1 MSSSTPTSHPPDCEY
16 LVIGSGAGGGTVAA
30 RLAEAGK
37 RVILLE
43 AGGDPRRLKGGDPVQ
58 PDENRL
64 PHDYD
69 VPAFHAFASENRAI
83 AWNFFVRHYTD
94 DGVQRRDSK
103 FVEQHDGSRVD
114 GIYYPRAGTLGG
126 CTAHNA
132 MILVYPHNADWDHI
146 AALTGDASWSST
158 NMRRYFQRLGNCRHR
173 PLHRWL
179 AKLGLNP
186 TRHGWRGW
194 LPTEKAIPRA
204 AIHDRRLARVIH
216 DCARA
221 AFLEDGHP
229 IDRVRWLLKGWLD
242 PNDWRLVRD
251 NAVGVRYLPLTTDRH
266 ARTGSR
272 ERVLEVASRHPDRLR
287 IEMNALATRIIL
299 DQEQRAVGVEFLQGE
314 RLYRA
319 HTPASG
325 SDGERRALYAS
336 REVIL
341 AGGAFNSPQLLMLSG
356 IGPPAVLSRHGI
368 EPLVPL
374 PGVGTNLQD
383 RYEVGVVNRM
393 SMPAWDVYRGATFDT
408 TDPQFTEWSA
418 GRTGVYAT
426 NGSILTLFKRSA
438 PDVPLPDLFCM
449 ALLANFQGYYP
460 GYSGVFAKDLNAL
473 TWVVLKGHTT
483 NRAGSV
489 TLRSNDPL
497 DTPVINFNYF
507 TDGGDAD
514 LKAVVEGVKF
524 VRRVTRKLRECG
536 LVASEE
542 VPGDGVVDDEALAD
556 FVRVN
561 AWGHHACGTCQIGA
575 RETNG
580 VLGSDFRVHGTR
592 NLRVVDASVF
602 PRIPG
607 FFILSAVYMI
617 AEKAADVLLADAHRL
632 G

>member
-1 MSSSTPTSHPPDCEY
+1 MPPSTPAAHPPDCEY

-43 AGGDPRRLKGGDPVQ
+43 AGGDPRRLAGGDPVR
-58 PDENRL
+58 PDGNRL

-69 VPAFHAFASENRAI
+69 VPAFHAFASENTAI
-83 AWNFFVRHYTD
+83 AWNFFVRHYAD
-94 DGVQRRDSK
+94 DGVQRRDPK
-103 FVEQHDGSRVD
+103 FVEYQDVSGNG

-146 AALTGDASWSST
+146 AELTRDASWSSA
-158 NMRRYFQRLGNCRHR
+158 NMRTYFERLENCRHR
-173 PLHRWL
+173 PVRRWL

-186 TRHGWRGW
+186 TRHGWHGW

-204 AIHDRRLARVIH
+204 AMKDRRLARTIR
-216 DCARA
+216 DCARE
-221 AFLEDGHP
+221 AFLEDGHQ

-266 ARTGSR
+266 ARTGTR
-272 ERVLEVASRHPDRLR
+272 ERVLDVARRHPDRLS
-287 IEMNALATRIIL
+287 IVMNALVTRIML
-299 DQEQRAVGVEFLQGE
+299 DKDHRATGVEFLQGE

-319 HTPASG
+319 HTPPSG
-325 SDGERRALYAS
+325 FSGERRALHAS
-336 REVIL
+336 HEVIL

-356 IGPPAVLSRHGI
+356 IGPPDLLRRHGI
-368 EPLVPL
+368 EPQVPL

-393 SMPAWDVYRGATFDT
+393 SMGAWNVFQDATFDT
-408 TDPQFTEWSA
+408 TDPQFAEWSA
-418 GRTGVYAT
+418 RRTGVSGT
-426 NGSILTLFKRSA
+426 NGSILTLFKRSR
-438 PDVPLPDLFCM
+438 PEVPLPDLFCM
-449 ALLANFQGYYP
+449 ALLANFKGYYP

-483 NRAGSV
+483 NRAGTV

-497 DTPVINFNYF
+497 DTPAINFNYF

-514 LKAVVEGVKF
+514 LKAVVEGVRF
-524 VRRVTRKLRECG
+524 VRRVTSRLRECG
-536 LVASEE
+536 LVATEE
-542 VPGDGVVDDEALAD
+542 VPGDEVVDDQALAD
-556 FVRVN
+556 FVRLN
-561 AWGHHACGTCQIGA
+561 AWGHHACGTCPIGTA
-575 RETNG
+575 ESNG
-580 VLGSDFRVHGTR
+580 VLSSDFRVHGTR

-607 FFILSAVYMI
+607 FFIVSAVYMI
-617 AEKAADVLLADAHRL
+617 AEKAADVILSDARK
-632 G
+632 